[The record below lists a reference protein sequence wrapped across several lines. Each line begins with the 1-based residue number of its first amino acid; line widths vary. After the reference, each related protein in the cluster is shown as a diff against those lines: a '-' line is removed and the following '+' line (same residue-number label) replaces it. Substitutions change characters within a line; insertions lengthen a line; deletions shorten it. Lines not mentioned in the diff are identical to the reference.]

1 ESPRLDRNEAGTS
14 YRRCYDLDRA
24 TGSARPMGEHRRR
37 FFGEHEKA
45 AATKR
50 SSGAAVF
57 SKTANDP

>member
-1 ESPRLDRNEAGTS
+1 LIGTKPEH
-14 YRRCYDLDRA
+14 LIAVAAIWIGA

-37 FFGEHEKA
+37 FFGEHEHA

-57 SKTANDP
+57 SKTASDR